1 MFYILKR
8 KISDWIFNIRMAM
21 QRAIRGYS
29 DDNCWSMWSWLSITF
44 PKMLRT
50 LRDMKNGAPEK
61 DFEEVEQF
69 PLLWVA
75 EECNNLMEIKRK
87 FWKRQSKKYK
97 KENPFEE
104 EIILWGNDKIF
115 DRWLLVLSRIAYCLE
130 QSNYEEI
137 EIKNEYEDEYNKQ
150 VFGED
155 DDNLSFEEWWKAHHK
170 VVEYDKDGKPILWR
184 LVTNKPDPKLEE
196 KYEKRKAEIEQY
208 REDMKNE
215 AFDLLKKYFYALW
228 D

>member
-1 MFYILKR
+1 MSLFFKT
-8 KISDWIFNIRMAM
+8 KMAM

-29 DDNCWSMWSWLSITF
+29 DDSCWGMWNWLSITF

-50 LRDMKNGAPEK
+50 LRDMKNGAPMG
-61 DFEEVEQF
+61 DFEEVDNF

-75 EECNNLMEIKRK
+75 EESKNLIEVKRK
-87 FWKRQSKKYK
+87 FWKRQSKKYRR
-97 KENPFEE
+97 ENPFQE
-104 EIILWGNDKIF
+104 EIDLWGNDKIF

-130 QSNYEEI
+130 QSNDEEVEI
-137 EIKNEYEDEYNKQ
+137 ENEYEDEYHKQ
-150 VFGED
+150 VFGDD
-155 DDNLSFEEWWKAHHK
+155 DDNLNFEEWWNAHHK
-170 VVEYDKDGKPILWR
+170 VVEYDENGKPKLWQ
-184 LVTNKPDPKLEE
+184 LITNKPDLELEE
-196 KYEKRKAEIEQY
+196 KYEKRKKEIDQY